1 MAHSG
6 PIPALPS
13 ALRWKSDSKGNQSYR
28 PSHDGGAVAQFGE
41 RVNGIDE
48 VRVSNPLGSTRLDVI
63 KNFSIEVQVDG
74 VIALLG
80 TAIAC

>member
-6 PIPALPS
+6 PIPALAS
-13 ALRWKSDSKGNQSYR
+13 AYRWKPDSKGNHSYR
-28 PSHDGGAVAQFGE
+28 LSHDGGAVAQLGE

-48 VRVSNPLGSTRLDVI
+48 VRGSNPLGSTRLDEI